1 MSDENSLNQTWCY
14 VSSELTHIYV
24 QTRLLPFGSL
34 DRIYTSL
41 WLNIAKNEVYW
52 CYRYYSKLFGK
63 MRKETEFRQ
72 QSCRNC
78 KKKYNVSGERENWI
92 SVMRLPKFLSY
103 PSSAHEVPQVH
114 ARGSAQKRK
123 QLWQP
128 SCWNCRDKKREN
140 MNCGNQ
146 VPENGRKKKKRIVT
160 TKLPKMKEKKCYVH
174 NIFTSFSQQITGG

>member
-1 MSDENSLNQTWCY
+1 MSVLIFLIILSLGKNW
-14 VSSELTHIYV
+14 V
-24 QTRLLPFGSL
+24 F
-34 DRIYTSL
+34 

-114 ARGSAQKRK
+114 ARGSA
-123 QLWQP
+123 
-128 SCWNCRDKKREN
+128 KREN
-140 MNCGNQ
+140 NCGNL
-146 VPENGRKKKKRIVT
+146 VAEIVGIRREKTWIVETKFLKMGGKKKKNCDNQVAENEG
-160 TKLPKMKEKKCYVH
+160 KKMLRSQHFYI
-174 NIFTSFSQQITGG
+174 IFTTNYRWLIIIGSNLNLTLRLRFCPNNNNQ